1 MMEYSRVV
9 AASKEK
15 NYLKKRV
22 QSTEEKPFGT
32 GKDAGATNAAKQFKK
47 THPHLTFGES
57 TAWKLRDWYN
67 GITKQKGA
75 VDNKMTR
82 LKRGRPLLLGAV
94 LDEKVKHF
102 FTTNRKTKT
111 SKLLIVLVFLSDMTN
126 TSLFNFLIQLRKKG
140 GVVDAVAAV
149 ATTKQ
154 RYYRVTR

>member
-1 MMEYSRVV
+1 
-9 AASKEK
+9 
-15 NYLKKRV
+15 
-22 QSTEEKPFGT
+22 
-32 GKDAGATNAAKQFKK
+32 
-47 THPHLTFGES
+47 
-57 TAWKLRDWYN
+57 
-67 GITKQKGA
+67 
-75 VDNKMTR
+75 MTR

-140 GVVDAVAAV
+140 GVVDAVVAV